1 MELSKEILDQFK
13 DDKAGLLKF
22 IREQMIPKVI
32 AEEICSVQPMDGID
46 LMAVADALEH
56 YKWSTPHCRLGIP
69 YNEEND
75 K

>member
-1 MELSKEILDQFK
+1 MKIDDEILERYKNYDELVK
-13 DDKAGLLKF
+13 YV
-22 IREQMIPKVI
+22 REQMIPKVI

-56 YKWSTPHCRLGIP
+56 YKWATPHCRLGIP
-69 YNEEND
+69 YNEEDD